1 MERFEYSF
9 NKIFV
14 LKSLGEADTYADDLY
29 YNTIEPCCKKEGIEM
44 DKNADRIIWFAFFVF
59 APFSKFWGIMFGG
72 FGYYSYFCKQKGV
85 GEVMYLLRSLE
96 AYLT

>member
-1 MERFEYSF
+1 
-9 NKIFV
+9 
-14 LKSLGEADTYADDLY
+14 
-29 YNTIEPCCKKEGIEM
+29 
-44 DKNADRIIWFAFFVF
+44 
-59 APFSKFWGIMFGG
+59 MFGG